1 MNNQN
6 VVIIVKSVV
15 GNKKVDL
22 TMIILQI
29 KLRLENTTL
38 IYLKIAR
45 KHAKKIQKN
54 VIHKLI
60 DTINRVYNNTNLI
73 LQ

>member
-1 MNNQN
+1 MNKQN

-15 GNKKVDL
+15 GNKNVDSA
-22 TMIILQI
+22 MIILQI

-45 KHAKKIQKN
+45 KHAKKNTKKCDIQ
-54 VIHKLI
+54 I
-60 DTINRVYNNTNLI
+60 DRYD
-73 LQ
+73 